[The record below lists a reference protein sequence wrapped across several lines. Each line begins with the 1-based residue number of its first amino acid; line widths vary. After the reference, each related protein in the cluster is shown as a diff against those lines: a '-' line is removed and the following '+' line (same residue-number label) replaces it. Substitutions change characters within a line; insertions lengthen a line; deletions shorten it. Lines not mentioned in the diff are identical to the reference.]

1 MDVLVHLVEN
11 SDRIVSASELLETFC
26 TNSVVEES
34 TTHPT
39 AIFAIFAPPWV
50 ILQKKQNI
58 SKP

>member
-11 SDRIVSASELLETFC
+11 SVRIVSASELLETFC

-34 TTHPT
+34 TAHLT
-39 AIFAIFAPPWV
+39 AIFAPPWV